1 MRKPPKKSAS
11 RELVERAVEG
21 VANLVPG
28 VGGPLAVALTT
39 AMSWKYTHRLD
50 AWMEDLAE
58 ALTELQERTDGL
70 SIEELADDD
79 AFADAV
85 ITAARAAQA
94 THREEKLTALRNGV
108 LNTLG
113 PNAPSLDEQ
122 ARFFRLVEEFT
133 PAHLRLLAFL
143 NDPGKVF
150 DDDGR
155 ARPELVMGGRGN
167 ILEDAMPEFRDRRA
181 WYDLLDRDLGAAGLT
196 NHGGL
201 HVTQSGPSLWHPAT
215 SDLGRRFLAFISE
228 PQLR

>member
-1 MRKPPKKSAS
+1 VEKPPKKSTA
-11 RELVERAVEG
+11 RELVQRAVEG
-21 VANLVPG
+21 AANVVPV
-28 VGGPLAVALTT
+28 VGGPLAVTLST
-39 AMSWKYTHRLD
+39 AMNWKYTRRLD

-58 ALTELQERTDGL
+58 AITDLQNRDDGL
-70 SIEELADDD
+70 SFEELADDD

-122 ARFFRLVEEFT
+122 ARFLRLVEEFT

-143 NDPGKVF
+143 NDPGKTF
-150 DDDGR
+150 DDAGR
-155 ARPELVMGGRGN
+155 VRPDLLAGGRGN
-167 ILEDAMPEFRDRRA
+167 LLEDAMPEFKDRRN

-201 HVTQSGPSLWHPAT
+201 HVTQGGSSLWHSAT
-215 SDLGRRFLAFISE
+215 SELGQRFLAFISK
-228 PQLR
+228 PPD